1 MTEYRIETD
10 RLGEIKVPK
19 EVFWGAQTQRSLK
32 NFAISNIQFPKLFLE
47 TLVRIKRVC
56 AKANGELGE
65 IPSDIAAAIIKAAND
80 VLEKGMWDQFPLDI
94 IQTGSGTQTNMNAN
108 EVLANIASEFLG
120 SERGKKHPVHPNDHV
135 NRGQSSND
143 IIPAAMY
150 VSIAVA
156 LKTTLFPALYKIATS
171 LEEKAK
177 EFENI
182 IKVGRTHL
190 QDAVPIT
197 LGQEFS
203 GYSTQIKAVEHQLMA
218 LFPIVCKLPVGGTAV
233 GTGLNAHPELAPKV
247 CELLSQEL
255 DLDFIPS
262 TNRFAQI
269 AAHDELVTI
278 SGLLK
283 TLAVALIKI
292 GNDLRWLASGPRCGL
307 GEITIPANEPGSS
320 IMPGKVNPTQ
330 AEALIQGCLKVIGND
345 YTVTMGG
352 FYGGQLDLNTAKP
365 LVVHCLLE
373 SITILSNSMNS
384 FTDRCLVGITAN
396 REHIATLVE
405 KSLLLVTALTPSI
418 GYDKA
423 VKLAQQ
429 AFKEGK
435 TIREVTLENKILD
448 PEVLDKALDLSKMVN
463 PHKK

>member
-10 RLGEIKVPK
+10 SLGEIKVPK
-19 EVFWGAQTQRSLK
+19 EVYWGAQTQRSLK
-32 NFAISNIQFPKLFLE
+32 NFAISHIQFPKLFLE
-47 TLVRIKRVC
+47 ALVRIKRVC
-56 AKANGELGE
+56 AKINGELGE

-80 VLEKGMWDQFPLDI
+80 ILEKGLWDQFPLDI

-177 EFENI
+177 EFDNI
-182 IKVGRTHL
+182 IKVGRTHF

-278 SGLLK
+278 SGL
-283 TLAVALIKI
+283 
-292 GNDLRWLASGPRCGL
+292 
-307 GEITIPANEPGSS
+307 
-320 IMPGKVNPTQ
+320 
-330 AEALIQGCLKVIGND
+330 
-345 YTVTMGG
+345 
-352 FYGGQLDLNTAKP
+352 
-365 LVVHCLLE
+365 
-373 SITILSNSMNS
+373 
-384 FTDRCLVGITAN
+384 
-396 REHIATLVE
+396 
-405 KSLLLVTALTPSI
+405 
-418 GYDKA
+418 
-423 VKLAQQ
+423 
-429 AFKEGK
+429 
-435 TIREVTLENKILD
+435 
-448 PEVLDKALDLSKMVN
+448 
-463 PHKK
+463 